1 MTADRRGRAALL
13 PCRLLAVLTALAAV
27 LLTLGSA
34 GDARPL
40 PAATHLAPSVPATT
54 AHPSP
59 SLSPGD
65 AHLSPSGSPGDAHL
79 SPSGSSTDAHLSP
92 SGSPGDVHVSP
103 SGSSTDAH
111 LPPSTAHAY
120 DTRPYGDD
128 AYVGARTLLVR
139 PERDAG
145 ERTLP
150 AGPQLFTA
158 AHTPP
163 VPPRPA
169 RPAPAA
175 GHAPPAAAHVPSDLG
190 RAPPAASST

>member
-40 PAATHLAPSVPATT
+40 PAAAHAAPSVPATT
-54 AHPSP
+54 AHLSP

-65 AHLSPSGSPGDAHL
+65 VHLSPSGSP
-79 SPSGSSTDAHLSP
+79 TDAH
-92 SGSPGDVHVSP
+92 VS
-103 SGSSTDAH
+103 
-111 LPPSTAHAY
+111 PSTAHAY

>member
-40 PAATHLAPSVPATT
+40 PAAAHLAPSVPATT

-59 SLSPGD
+59 SLSPGY
-65 AHLSPSGSPGDAHL
+65 AHLSPSGSP
-79 SPSGSSTDAHLSP
+79 TDAHLS
-92 SGSPGDVHVSP
+92 
-103 SGSSTDAH
+103 
-111 LPPSTAHAY
+111 PSTAHAY